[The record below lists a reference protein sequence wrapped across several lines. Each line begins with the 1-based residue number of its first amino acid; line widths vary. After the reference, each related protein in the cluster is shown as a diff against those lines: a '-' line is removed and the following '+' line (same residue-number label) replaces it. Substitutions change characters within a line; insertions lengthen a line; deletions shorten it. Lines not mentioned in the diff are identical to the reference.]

1 MTPQEKAEALRARKK
16 AGPPIAALT
25 AWDYPTG
32 RLMDEAG
39 ADLILVGDSMGMVV
53 LGFPDTTHVTLDHI
67 AHHTAAVARGCKRAL
82 LVGDFPYRTYETVDQ
97 AVETAHTLVAA
108 GAEAVKL
115 EGGINQAD
123 KVRAIAAEGIPIMG
137 HIGMLPQRILEE
149 KVYRKKGKSD
159 EQIAHLH
166 EGGLALQEA
175 GCFAIVLESVVPMV
189 AAELTAALEIP
200 TVGVGSGTAT
210 CDGEIAVSSDVI
222 GSYPWFVPP
231 FAQPRADVAGEISRA
246 VTDYVEHCRRNP
258 PARP

>member
-1 MTPQEKAEALRARKK
+1 MTPQDKAEALRARKK
-16 AGPPIAALT
+16 EGPPIAALT

-53 LGFPDTTHVTLDHI
+53 LGFSDTTHVTLEHI

-97 AVETAHTLVAA
+97 AVETAHVLVKV

-115 EGGINQAD
+115 EGGVNQAD
-123 KVRAIAAEGIPIMG
+123 KVRAIVAEGIPVMG

-149 KVYRKKGKSD
+149 KVYRKKGKS
-159 EQIAHLH
+159 EAQIAHLH
-166 EGGLALQEA
+166 EGGQALQEA
-175 GCFAIVLESVVPMV
+175 GCFSIVLESVVPEV
-189 AAELTAALEIP
+189 AAELTTTLAVP
-200 TVGVGSGTAT
+200 TVGVGSGVGT

-231 FAQPRADVAGEISRA
+231 FAKPRGDVAGEISRA
-246 VTDYVEHCRRNP
+246 VASYVEHCRQNA